1 MGFNKNSAKEAGKRS
16 SRKGIANFNR
26 SVLFSILEC
35 HAGNLSTALTEL
47 YETDKKG
54 FINAYI
60 ALLPFGL
67 AKLQPVIEEAAPEV
81 KEPLQIKVGTNEFIF
96 NG

>member
-26 SVLFSILEC
+26 SALFSILEC
-35 HAGNLSTALTEL
+35 HAGNVSTALAEL
-47 YETDKKG
+47 YKTDKKG
-54 FINAYI
+54 FITAYI
-60 ALLPFGL
+60 ALLPFGV

-81 KEPLQIKVGTNEFIF
+81 KEPLQLKIGNNEIVI